1 MNRQDLQNSINQ
13 GENEQ
18 VEFKTS
24 FSKEVIESLV
34 AFSNTK
40 GGIVIIGV
48 NDSKKIVGLTISDES
63 IPNWINEIK
72 QNTIP
77 QIMPDVELFEL
88 NQKTIVVFK
97 IIEYPIKPV
106 SYKNKYFKRTANS
119 NHLLNIEEI
128 SNEHLKT
135 INSSWD
141 FYPDPSHSI
150 ENISVEK
157 VKRFIHKI
165 EQRTQNKIE
174 MAPLDFLSKLEIIR
188 NNHLTFGGYL
198 LFAKEYCSISDV
210 QIGRFKSDITIID
223 SLTLSTDLFTETD
236 EIIAFIKKHLM
247 VEYIIT
253 GEPQNRERFDYP
265 LDAIREIVI
274 NMIVHRDYRD
284 SAASIIKIFDDRIEF
299 YNPGKL
305 VGGITIENLLSNNY
319 TSQARNKLIAK
330 AFKEVGMI
338 ERYGSGIRRI
348 LNICEEY
355 GIIQP
360 KIEEIFNGFRI
371 LLYKEKL
378 NVTDNDTDAVVE
390 VVDKVVD
397 KVIDKVVDK
406 ISNNQKHILLLMS
419 QNPYI
424 SSREL
429 ALKVGISQRKIQ
441 ENIRKLIQ
449 MAVLTRVGAAR
460 GGYWNLVI
468 DFES

>member
-1 MNRQDLQNSINQ
+1 MNKQDLQNTIHQ

-40 GGIVIIGV
+40 GGMVIIGV
-48 NDSKKIVGLTISDES
+48 NDSKKVTGVITANES

-72 QNTIP
+72 QNTTP
-77 QIMPDVELFEL
+77 QIIPDVELFEL
-88 NQKTIVVFK
+88 EHKTVVVFK

-106 SYKNKYFKRTANS
+106 AYKNKYFKRTANS
-119 NHLLNIEEI
+119 NHLLTVDEI

-141 FYPDPSHSI
+141 YYPDTSHGIEHLSI
-150 ENISVEK
+150 EKIK
-157 VKRFIHKI
+157 QFIQKI
-165 EQRTQNKIE
+165 EQRTQNSIE
-174 MAPLDFLSKLEIIR
+174 LSPFDFLSKFEIIR
-188 NNHLTFGGYL
+188 NNQLTFGAYL

-223 SLTLSTDLFTETD
+223 SITLNTDLFTETD
-236 EIIAFIKKHLM
+236 AIIAFIKKHLM

-253 GEPQNRERFDYP
+253 GEPQNKERFDYP

-284 SAASIIKIFDDRIEF
+284 SSASIIKIFDDRIEF

-305 VGGITIENLLSNNY
+305 IGNITIEDLLSNNY

-330 AFKEVGMI
+330 AFKEVGLI

-348 LNICEEY
+348 LNICENY

-360 KIEEIFNGFRI
+360 KVEEVFNGFRI

-378 NVTDNDTDAVVE
+378 KTTNK

-397 KVIDKVVDK
+397 GVVDK
-406 ISNNQKHILLLMS
+406 VSSHQKKIVQLMS
-419 QNPYI
+419 KNPYI

-429 ALKVGISQRKIQ
+429 ALEVGISQRKTQ
-441 ENIRKLIQ
+441 ENIKKLIQ
-449 MAVLTRVGAAR
+449 LTIIKRMGAAK
-460 GGYWNLVI
+460 GGYWKILNETEGL
-468 DFES
+468 